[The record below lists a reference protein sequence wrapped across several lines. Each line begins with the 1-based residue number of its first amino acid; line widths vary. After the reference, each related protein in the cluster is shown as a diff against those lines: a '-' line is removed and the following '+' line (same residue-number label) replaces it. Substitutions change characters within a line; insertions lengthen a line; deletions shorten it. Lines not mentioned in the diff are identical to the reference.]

1 MTGIAALYLLAA
13 VIVLVFLP
21 ETRGRTLA
29 PSEAGVR
36 SICPGAR
43 SRA

>member
-1 MTGIAALYLLAA
+1 MKVASDSTAALYLLAA
-13 VIVLVFLP
+13 VIVLLYPP

-36 SICPGAR
+36 SI
-43 SRA
+43 

>member
-1 MTGIAALYLLAA
+1 MTGTAALYLLAA
-13 VIVLVFLP
+13 VIVLLFPP

-36 SICPGAR
+36 SI
-43 SRA
+43 